1 MNQGRRLELAV
12 VVPTFRER
20 GNVER
25 LLELLAA
32 ALEGTEY
39 EVIFVDDD
47 SPDGTAALV
56 RQIGLTNP
64 RVRVLQRIKRRG
76 LSSACLEGMMST
88 AAPYIAVMDAD
99 LQHDERILPTMLNKL
114 KAGSFD
120 LVVATRNA
128 EGGSKGEFAASRVR
142 LSEMGRGLSRLVSRC
157 DLSDPMSGFFLVD
170 RRFLEDVA
178 HSASGVG
185 FKILLDLVASSPRP
199 VRIAEVPY
207 TFRKRLHGDSKL
219 DMLVGLEY
227 LQLLLDKMIGDV
239 VPPRFVIFSLVG
251 GLGVILH
258 LTILFFLQRLG
269 RSFVEA
275 QTWATIFAMTS
286 NFLINNVTT
295 YRDRRLRGLHL
306 LTGMLTFYLAC
317 SVGAFINIRLAEALK
332 ESGIPWYVAGV
343 FGLGVGSVWNYGV
356 SSILT
361 WRQARQAAR
370 RRMPAAQRA

>member
-1 MNQGRRLELAV
+1 
-12 VVPTFRER
+12 
-20 GNVER
+20 
-25 LLELLAA
+25 
-32 ALEGTEY
+32 
-39 EVIFVDDD
+39 
-47 SPDGTAALV
+47 
-56 RQIGLTNP
+56 
-64 RVRVLQRIKRRG
+64 
-76 LSSACLEGMMST
+76 MST

>member
-1 MNQGRRLELAV
+1 
-12 VVPTFRER
+12 
-20 GNVER
+20 
-25 LLELLAA
+25 
-32 ALEGTEY
+32 
-39 EVIFVDDD
+39 
-47 SPDGTAALV
+47 
-56 RQIGLTNP
+56 
-64 RVRVLQRIKRRG
+64 
-76 LSSACLEGMMST
+76 
-88 AAPYIAVMDAD
+88 
-99 LQHDERILPTMLNKL
+99 
-114 KAGSFD
+114 
-120 LVVATRNA
+120 
-128 EGGSKGEFAASRVR
+128 
-142 LSEMGRGLSRLVSRC
+142 
-157 DLSDPMSGFFLVD
+157 
-170 RRFLEDVA
+170 
-178 HSASGVG
+178 
-185 FKILLDLVASSPRP
+185 
-199 VRIAEVPY
+199 
-207 TFRKRLHGDSKL
+207 
-219 DMLVGLEY
+219 
-227 LQLLLDKMIGDV
+227 V

-295 YRDRRLRGLHL
+295 YRDRRLRGVHL